1 MRWAEEGTL
10 CTEVRTSRVTRN
22 PAGVNG
28 DGRQKDTG
36 SYNIHLNLRGTMRRL
51 LQPKLCTSPFVVTLT
66 VVMVVALVLE
76 AVRVTATHSVPL
88 KIPVFFEMVKNKTRL
103 KFTLTSPWGLGS

>member
-1 MRWAEEGTL
+1 MGMGDRETL
-10 CTEVRTSRVTRN
+10 ALTTLHLTLRRTMKS
-22 PAGVNG
+22 
-28 DGRQKDTG
+28 
-36 SYNIHLNLRGTMRRL
+36 L

-66 VVMVVALVLE
+66 VVMVAALVLE

-88 KIPVFFEMVKNKTRL
+88 RIPVFFEMVKNKTRL